1 MPSRIAP
8 SESTGKLYD
17 GLEFGDMLRARLA
30 TNLLFNVVLALW
42 VLHDARTRHARKPV
56 FASALTL
63 LWGPLGLGL
72 WASDRP
78 LAAGETRQ
86 GTARTIARTFL
97 LAWTVLLPAIFVL
110 VVPDMLDRSAVP
122 GSFPRRV
129 GVTLA
134 SAIVTTAIWMGPAI
148 VAVLLGSLAGGAGTA
163 RSQVAATSPLRGR
176 RLPSRACSA
185 GSRRWRSRS

>member
-1 MPSRIAP
+1 
-8 SESTGKLYD
+8 LYD
-17 GLEFGDMLRARLA
+17 GLESLDMLRARLA
-30 TNLLFNVVLALW
+30 TNLLFNGVLALW

-97 LAWTVLLPAIFVL
+97 LAWTMLVPAIFAL
-110 VVPDMLDRSAVP
+110 VIPDMLERSAVP

-134 SAIVTTAIWMGPAI
+134 SAIFTTAIWLGSAI
-148 VAVLLGSLAGGAGTA
+148 VALVLGSLADAGTA
-163 RSQVAATSPLRGR
+163 ESGRSDVVAAR
-176 RLPSRACSA
+176 PSLAVACVLGGIA
-185 GSRRWRSRS
+185 ALVCALLIAR

>member
-1 MPSRIAP
+1 
-8 SESTGKLYD
+8 LV
-17 GLEFGDMLRARLA
+17 DMLRARLA

-86 GTARTIARTFL
+86 GTPRTIARTFL
-97 LAWTVLLPAIFVL
+97 LAWTVLVPAIFVL
-110 VVPDMLDRSAVP
+110 VVPDMLDRAAVP

-129 GVTLA
+129 GVVTA
-134 SAIVTTAIWMGPAI
+134 SAIVTLAIWLGPAV
-148 VAVLLGSLAGGAGTA
+148 VALLLGSMAGGPGTA
-163 RSQVAATSPLRGR
+163 ESGRSDVAAARPPL
-176 RLPSRACSA
+176 PAACVLGGIA
-185 GSRRWRSRS
+185 ALVFALLITR

>member
-1 MPSRIAP
+1 
-8 SESTGKLYD
+8 
-17 GLEFGDMLRARLA
+17 MLRARLA
-30 TNLLFNVVLALW
+30 TNLVFNMVLAVW

-56 FASALTL
+56 FASVLTL

-78 LAAGETRQ
+78 LAAGETRH
-86 GTARTIARTFL
+86 GTARTIAHTFL

-110 VVPDMLDRSAVP
+110 VIPDMLDRSAVP

-134 SAIVTTAIWMGPAI
+134 SAIVPTASW
-148 VAVLLGSLAGGAGTA
+148 V
-163 RSQVAATSPLRGR
+163 
-176 RLPSRACSA
+176 
-185 GSRRWRSRS
+185 

>member
-1 MPSRIAP
+1 
-8 SESTGKLYD
+8 LYD
-17 GLEFGDMLRARLA
+17 ELEFEDMLRARLA

-86 GTARTIARTFL
+86 GTARTIAGTFL
-97 LAWTVLLPAIFVL
+97 LAWTVLVPAIFVL
-110 VVPDMLDRSAVP
+110 VIPDMLDRSAVP

-134 SAIVTTAIWMGPAI
+134 SAIVTTAIWVGPAI
-148 VAVLLGSLAGGAGTA
+148 VAVLLGSLADGPGTPESGRSDVVVSRPSLAVACVLGGI
-163 RSQVAATSPLRGR
+163 AALAFALLITR
-176 RLPSRACSA
+176 
-185 GSRRWRSRS
+185 

>member
-1 MPSRIAP
+1 
-8 SESTGKLYD
+8 
-17 GLEFGDMLRARLA
+17 MLRARLA

-42 VLHDARTRHARKPV
+42 VLHDARTRRARKPV

-78 LAAGETRQ
+78 LARGERRR

-97 LAWTVLLPAIFVL
+97 LAWTVLVPALFVL
-110 VVPDMLDRSAVP
+110 VRPDMLERSAVP

-129 GVTLA
+129 GIAPA
-134 SAIVTTAIWMGPAI
+134 SAVVTTAIWLGPAI
-148 VAVLLGSLAGGAGTA
+148 VAVVLGSLAPSGDPEAGRGDVTAARPSLTVACVLGGMLALGFALWLT
-163 RSQVAATSPLRGR
+163 R
-176 RLPSRACSA
+176 
-185 GSRRWRSRS
+185 

>member
-1 MPSRIAP
+1 
-8 SESTGKLYD
+8 
-17 GLEFGDMLRARLA
+17 MLRARLA

-86 GTARTIARTFL
+86 GTPRTIARTFL
-97 LAWTVLLPAIFVL
+97 LAWTMLVPAIFAL
-110 VVPDMLDRSAVP
+110 VIPEMLERSAVP

-134 SAIVTTAIWMGPAI
+134 SAIVTTAIWLGPAI
-148 VAVLLGSLAGGAGTA
+148 VALALGSLADGADTA
-163 RSQVAATSPLRGR
+163 ESGRGDVVAAR
-176 RLPSRACSA
+176 PSLAVACVLGGIA
-185 GSRRWRSRS
+185 ALAFALLMTR

>member
-1 MPSRIAP
+1 M
-8 SESTGKLYD
+8 
-17 GLEFGDMLRARLA
+17 
-30 TNLLFNVVLALW
+30 LFNVVLALW

-86 GTARTIARTFL
+86 GTSRTIARTFL
-97 LAWTVLLPAIFVL
+97 LAWTVLAPAIFVL
-110 VVPDMLDRSAVP
+110 VVPDMLDRAAVP

-129 GVTLA
+129 GVMPA
-134 SAIVTTAIWMGPAI
+134 SAIVTLAIWMGPAI
-148 VAVLLGSLAGGAGTA
+148 VAVLPGSMAGGSGTAESGGDDVVAARPSLAVACVLAGI
-163 RSQVAATSPLRGR
+163 AALAFALLITR
-176 RLPSRACSA
+176 
-185 GSRRWRSRS
+185 

>member
-1 MPSRIAP
+1 
-8 SESTGKLYD
+8 
-17 GLEFGDMLRARLA
+17 MLRARLA

-78 LAAGETRQ
+78 LAAGETRK
-86 GTARTIARTFL
+86 GAARTIARTFL
-97 LAWTVLLPAIFVL
+97 LAWTVLVPAIFVL
-110 VVPDMLDRSAVP
+110 VLPDMVDRSAVP

-129 GVTLA
+129 GVTPA
-134 SAIVTTAIWMGPAI
+134 SAIVTTAIWLGPAI
-148 VAVLLGSLAGGAGTA
+148 VALVLGSLADATA
-163 RSQVAATSPLRGR
+163 ATESADSDVVAAQPPLPAACVLGGVAALIFALWITS
-176 RLPSRACSA
+176 
-185 GSRRWRSRS
+185 